1 MTQPMTKPSA
11 AAYTSLVYITV
22 GALMDVWSG
31 IWYWYLSNHR
41 DTIRETTMYWCY
53 GFLLTGLTSTS
64 GGAAEAPALSD
75 WHHADAATQA
85 VLKQAISETHA
96 WFMDRLVTYGER
108 FWPDAKWDVL
118 VPPIAATSGFT
129 FEAADYF
136 DVDARGIGYFSFCAP
151 PKKLCAA
158 TVYFGAFFDGHGQQ
172 LRQ

>member
-1 MTQPMTKPSA
+1 LGIEKGKQFKP
-11 AAYTSLVYITV
+11 
-22 GALMDVWSG
+22 
-31 IWYWYLSNHR
+31 
-41 DTIRETTMYWCY
+41 
-53 GFLLTGLTSTS
+53 
-64 GGAAEAPALSD
+64 
-75 WHHADAATQA
+75 DAATQA

-151 PKKLCAA
+151 PKKLGAA
-158 TVYFGAFFDGHGQQ
+158 TVYFGAFFDGHGQRLGGENAYR
-172 LRQ
+172 LRVPANVPAKQFWA